1 MAQYLAVKQQYED
14 ILLFYRMGDFYEMFL
29 HDAEIA
35 SEALG
40 IAFTHRGEIDGKK
53 MCGVPVHAADSY
65 LAKLIKMG
73 HRVAVCEQSETPE
86 AFKKRGGKGP
96 LPRDVV
102 RVITPGTL
110 QEDGLLDAFKI
121 IIWQPLDGFRKSWLS
136 PGQICPQAVFRF
148 RNVPA
153 RILRRC

>member
-1 MAQYLAVKQQYED
+1 MMAQYLAVKQQYQD

-40 IAFTHRGEIDGKK
+40 IALTHRGEIEGKRVQ

-86 AFKKRGGKGP
+86 QFKKRGGKGP

-110 QEDGLLDAFKI
+110 QEDGLLDAFQNNFLAAIGRVNHKLAVA
-121 IIWQPLDGFRKSWLS
+121 WADMSTGSFQVQELS
-136 PGQICPQAVFRF
+136 LIH
-148 RNVPA
+148 
-153 RILRRC
+153 I

>member
-40 IAFTHRGEIDGKK
+40 IALTHRGEIEGKK
-53 MCGVPVHAADSY
+53 VQMCGVPVHAADSY

-86 AFKKRGGKGP
+86 AFKKRGQGP
-96 LPRDVV
+96 AATRCGAGNHTWHLAR
-102 RVITPGTL
+102 R
-110 QEDGLLDAFKI
+110 
-121 IIWQPLDGFRKSWLS
+121 WLAGCVS
-136 PGQICPQAVFRF
+136 K
-148 RNVPA
+148 
-153 RILRRC
+153 